1 MVTKLTERARVK
13 DLLAIARAD
22 TFHDSDLKALIE
34 QTSEEVERITRRNFA
49 LAARVEFFK
58 SYDNDGVDP
67 WPQYIHLDFPI
78 DQQATFEIIWA
89 LYGRHDTDG
98 ILVDP
103 EDFRIDFD
111 TGIVTIHGS
120 SNVTTQILPLG
131 RKPWWQFSPDG
142 FRVTYTGGFPV
153 TVAPSGPEDP
163 LDDFDVVQ
171 VPQALQYV
179 VARKI
184 KQDFTECGM
193 CQPWT
198 AEQREWLKP
207 WTKKD
212 ILFS

>member
-1 MVTKLTERARVK
+1 MTIKLTERARVK
-13 DLLAIARAD
+13 DLLGIGRAD
-22 TFHDSDLKALIE
+22 TFHDSDLKAIIE
-34 QTSEEVERITRRNFA
+34 QTSEEVERLARRSFS

-67 WPQYIHLDFPI
+67 VPQYLWLNPPVD
-78 DQQATFEIIWA
+78 DQAFFEIVWA
-89 LYGRHDTDG
+89 MYGRHDTDSV
-98 ILVDP
+98 LVDP
-103 EDFRIDFD
+103 EDYRVDFE
-111 TGIVTIHGS
+111 TGQVTIHGS
-120 SNVTTQILPLG
+120 SNITTQILPLG
-131 RKPWWQFSPDG
+131 RKPWYQFSPDG
-142 FRVTYTGGFPV
+142 FRVTYTGGYPV

-163 LDDFDVVQ
+163 IDDFDVTQ
-171 VPQALQYV
+171 VPIGLQYV